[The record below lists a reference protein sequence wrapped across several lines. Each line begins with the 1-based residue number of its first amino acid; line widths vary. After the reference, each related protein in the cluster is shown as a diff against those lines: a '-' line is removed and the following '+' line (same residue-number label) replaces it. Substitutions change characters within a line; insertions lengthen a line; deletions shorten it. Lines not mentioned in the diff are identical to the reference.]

1 MSRRGRGRRL
11 SDRELEHG
19 EMVFTF
25 RQWVP
30 LAFLLTSVAYIAFV
44 FSLEEATMI
53 GDNFA
58 YDPGGRIVPLLAAM
72 VLCAA
77 SLRLVV
83 HERAS
88 AHEESDRATRYLV
101 LANIGLSALFIVLFR
116 PLGFVATTG
125 LMMFWFIYL
134 NLRATETGASMRTA
148 LPWLAVTMVYLVFL
162 YSVSRGVVKGL
173 FALARTYQQ
182 DLFREPFLQAIA
194 VLAILIPLI
203 VMVGMG
209 LRRLPCGR
217 VFAIASQTTVG
228 TTMAIYVVFRQLF
241 LVQLPQGVLSW

>member
-1 MSRRGRGRRL
+1 MPRCGLGRPL
-11 SDRELEHG
+11 TDRELEHG

-30 LAFLLTSVAYIAFV
+30 LAFLITSIAYIAFV
-44 FSLEEATMI
+44 FSLEESTMI
-53 GDNFA
+53 GDNFS
-58 YDPGGRIVPLLAAM
+58 YDPGGRIVPLLAAI
-72 VLCAA
+72 VLCVA

-88 AHEESDRATRYLV
+88 VRGESDRATLHLV

-134 NLRATETGASMRTA
+134 NLRMIETGASMRTA
-148 LPWLAVTMVYLVFL
+148 LPWLAVTMIYLVFL

-182 DLFREPFLQAIA
+182 DLFREPFVQAIA
-194 VLAILIPLI
+194 VLVILIPLI
-203 VMVGMG
+203 VVVGRG
-209 LRRLPCGR
+209 LKRLPSSR
-217 VFAIASQTTVG
+217 VYAIASQTTVG

-241 LVQLPQGVLSW
+241 LVQLPEGILSW